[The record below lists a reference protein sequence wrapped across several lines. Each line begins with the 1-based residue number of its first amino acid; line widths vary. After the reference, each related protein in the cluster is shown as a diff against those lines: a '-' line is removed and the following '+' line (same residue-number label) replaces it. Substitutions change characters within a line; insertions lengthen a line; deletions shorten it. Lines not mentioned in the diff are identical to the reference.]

1 MNFPESK
8 IMEHMQK
15 KAKTKRVIAVSK
27 ENLLKFKSLF
37 VDRGKK
43 KKLKNHSTQLP
54 CRWRDGRGQGGW

>member
-27 ENLLKFKSLF
+27 ENLLKVKSLF

-43 KKLKNHSTQLP
+43 KKTKKSQYSITL
-54 CRWRDGRGQGGW
+54 